1 MENKKQITKEDFY
14 NLSQLDRIEYRQRL
28 ELIEKERIEV
38 IPFGFLNSIL
48 LIVGFVFLVALGMY
62 NISPHSFVIV
72 LNLIPLIFR
81 VGISF
86 FIFLVI
92 LDLIFSHLNNKK
104 KRELINEYFPLE
116 IKRGK
121 KK

>member
-38 IPFGFLNSIL
+38 RPFGFLNSIL